1 MSTYFNDIQAA
12 LDTQLNTR
20 GELIAFPNVP
30 FKPTNGTLYLKPKFF
45 PAETLQAS
53 LGSNGKDETNG
64 VYQVEVIIPL
74 GSGRPQLVDT
84 IADLFRRGTVLTYN
98 GVNVRIRSVSVGSAL
113 ALDQTWYS
121 VPVIAN
127 FFTYTE
133 ARS

>member
-20 GELIAFPNVP
+20 GEPIAFPNVP
-30 FKPTNGTLYLKPKFF
+30 FKPVNGTPYLRPTFF
-45 PAETLQAS
+45 PADTVQAS
-53 LGSNGKDETNG
+53 MGANGKDETNG

-84 IADLFRRGTVLTYN
+84 VADLFRRGTVLTYN
-98 GVNVRIRSVSVGSAL
+98 GVNVRIRSVSVGLAL

-121 VPVIAN
+121 VPVSAN

>member
-1 MSTYFNDIQAA
+1 MGA
-12 LDTQLNTR
+12 
-20 GELIAFPNVP
+20 
-30 FKPTNGTLYLKPKFF
+30 
-45 PAETLQAS
+45 
-53 LGSNGKDETNG
+53 NGKDETNG

-98 GVNVRIRSVSVGSAL
+98 GVNVRIRSVSVGLAL

-121 VPVIAN
+121 VPVSAN